1 MDFYKAQDDARRAT
15 GRLMFFFVL
24 AVISLITITNV
35 LVMAVFGYFHFGDEI
50 TGGAVLE
57 QFDWQRFLLIGA
69 AVIAIILIGS
79 LYKTKLLSGGGRVV
93 AESLGGRLIPPN
105 TSEFQLKRALNVVE
119 EMALAAGTPVPPVY
133 LLADESGINA
143 FAAGFTPS
151 DAVIGLTQGTLNQL
165 SREQLQGVIAHEF
178 SHILNG
184 DMRLNIRLIGIL
196 HGILLIGM
204 IGYFVLRSGSHSGH
218 RRSSNDGKGAGAVL
232 VLGLGLMLIGFAGT
246 FFGNLIKA
254 SVSRQREYLADSSA
268 IQFTRNPQ
276 GIAGAL
282 KKIGAVDTGSILQSP
297 AAPEFSHSYFALG
310 VSGFLS
316 SVFATHP
323 PLTERIKRIDPRWD
337 GRYPLA
343 TDSPPLADEPADGE
357 EDKRAQTLAK
367 MMAASAVL
375 DEAMNNVNRVGQLG
389 DQQLQYA
396 RALLEKIPV
405 EILES
410 VRDPYDVRAAVYA
423 LIIDAK
429 AQTRE
434 DQLAHLQQHGDL
446 GIYELTKKLLPQID
460 ALNATCRLPV
470 VDLSLPAL
478 RAMSIEQYR
487 LFKNNL
493 AALMN
498 MDSKIDLFEWV
509 LHKILTRHLDA
520 VFVKPK
526 PKRAKYS
533 TLIEVQEHCEI
544 LFSALA
550 HAGHSDS
557 QSTMAAIAAAR
568 QEAGLQFIEIQSRE
582 AMTLSRLNT
591 AIDQLA
597 LLKPLSKPKL
607 LKACLACVTADGRVV
622 PKEMEL
628 MRAISDSLDCPM
640 PPFLYG
646 GFGSDSASA

>member
-1 MDFYKAQDDARRAT
+1 MDFYKAQDDARKAT
-15 GRLMFFFVL
+15 AWLVFFFAL
-24 AVISLITITNV
+24 AVISLIIATNV
-35 LVMAVFGYFHFGDEI
+35 LVMIVFGYFQFGDEI
-50 TGGAVLE
+50 TLSALRQE
-57 QFDWQRFLLIGA
+57 FDWQRFFLIGA
-69 AVIAIILIGS
+69 AVSAVILVGS
-79 LYKTKLLSGGGRVV
+79 LYKSMLLSGGGRVV

-105 TSEFQLKRALNVVE
+105 TNELQLKRALNVVE

-151 DAVIGLTQGTLNQL
+151 DAVIGLTRGTLEQL
-165 SREQLQGVIAHEF
+165 NREQLQGVIAHEF

-184 DMRLNIRLIGIL
+184 DMRLNIRLIGVL

-204 IGYFVLRSGSHSGH
+204 IGYYVLRSVRYSGR
-218 RRSSNDGKGAGAVL
+218 RRSSSGGNSAGVVL
-232 VLGLGLMLIGFAGT
+232 ILAIGLMVVGFAGT

-282 KKIGAVDTGSILQSP
+282 KKIGAVATGSLLHSP

-323 PLTERIKRIDPRWD
+323 PLSERIKRIDPQWD
-337 GRYPLA
+337 GRYPLVS
-343 TDSPPLADEPADGE
+343 DPSPLTDEPEDGE
-357 EDKRAQTLAK
+357 QDKRAQTLAK
-367 MMAASAVL
+367 MLAASAVL
-375 DEAMNNVNRVGQLG
+375 DEIVHNVNHVGQLG

-396 RALLEKIPV
+396 RALLEKIPL

-410 VRDPYDVRAAVYA
+410 VRDPYGARAAIYA

-429 AQTRE
+429 AQIRE
-434 DQLAHLQQHGDL
+434 GQLAHLQEHGEL
-446 GIYELTKKLLPQID
+446 GIFELTKKLLPQVD
-460 ALNATCRLPV
+460 ALNPICRLPI
-470 VDLSLPAL
+470 VDLSLSAL
-478 RAMSIEQYR
+478 KGLSTEQYN

-493 AALMN
+493 AVLMN
-498 MDSKIDLFEWV
+498 LDSRIDLFEWV

-526 PKRAKYS
+526 PRKVKYS
-533 TLIEVQEHCEI
+533 TLDQVQEHCEV

-568 QEAGLQFIEIQSRE
+568 QEAGLQFIEIQSRD
-582 AMTLSRLNT
+582 AMTLSRLNI

-597 LLKPLSKPKL
+597 LLKPLAKPKL

-646 GFGSDSASA
+646 ESGGDGVSA